1 MTNTEYFLA
10 FLLIANI
17 IATFFSNTRRLQD
30 LEQKLNL
37 VLAYL
42 GIDPTAIVPP
52 SSHVIALASDPQQR
66 IAAIRAYRIQTGAGL
81 KDAVAMINKIAADAN
96 SAGA

>member
-17 IATFFSNTRRLQD
+17 IATFLSNARRLQD
-30 LEQKLNL
+30 VEQKLNL
-37 VLAYL
+37 VLAHL
-42 GIDPTAIVPP
+42 GIDPTAIVGP
-52 SSHVIALASDPQQR
+52 SSHVIALATNPKQR
-66 IAAIRAYRIQTGAGL
+66 IAAIRAYRIQTGADL

-96 SAGA
+96 NAGV